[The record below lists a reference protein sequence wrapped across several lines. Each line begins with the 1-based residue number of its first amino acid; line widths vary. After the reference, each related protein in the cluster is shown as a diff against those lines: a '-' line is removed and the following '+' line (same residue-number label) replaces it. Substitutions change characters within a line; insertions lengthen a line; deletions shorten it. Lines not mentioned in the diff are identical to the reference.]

1 MVRKPEFV
9 IESHMEQIMQPRTF
23 LTPEE
28 VAELTGIST
37 GKKIHGKSLTREQL
51 QLNWLRQ
58 SGIPFFENARGRPI
72 IARAVIEGAQTRPP
86 IQQKTSWQPGV
97 LSRG

>member
-1 MVRKPEFV
+1 
-9 IESHMEQIMQPRTF
+9 MEKRTF
-23 LTPEE
+23 LTSEE

-37 GKKIHGKSLTREQL
+37 GKTISGKSLTREQL

-72 IARAVIEGAQTRPP
+72 IARAVIEGAQVRQPAP
-86 IQQKTSWQPGV
+86 QKSGWQPNVMTGE
-97 LSRG
+97 

>member
-1 MVRKPEFV
+1 
-9 IESHMEQIMQPRTF
+9 MQTRTF

-28 VAELTGIST
+28 VAELTGITT
-37 GKKIHGKSLTREQL
+37 GKKISGRSLTREQL

-72 IARAVIEGAQTRPP
+72 IARAVIEGAQTHRPTP
-86 IQQKTSWQPGV
+86 QKTGWQPKAMSG
-97 LSRG
+97 G